1 MFTLELVQA
10 GSAAGSAQPGGGFAH
25 ISFIQLWIRSL
36 SFALIF
42 LFPRR
47 KKWGEINKKRAEV
60 AEAGSG
66 NFEDEK
72 PPRWCRLIYITKP
85 SRGARCLFFSSF
97 FNPQTELCIF
107 SSCLQTSV
115 ILKMEIKKK
124 RMITITCNWLS
135 SNLLLFCG
143 SDHFWGSMTLN
154 LETNK
159 TTSLKKK
166 STSFTRKHKS
176 VSGARWHHLY
186 LLDVIFTHPHKCQ
199 WLSLARVQSR
209 WKRLTGSRWW
219 SRCPHYETCRRF
231 RCIMSAMFSPRMAVS
246 SRVRGHL
253 RRRGCCCCDW
263 CCCCCCCR

>member
-166 STSFTRKHKS
+166 IHFIHSETQISERGSLTSF
-176 VSGARWHHLY
+176 VLARCHLY
-186 LLDVIFTHPHKCQ
+186 SPTQMSMTFSCTSSIQMEATHRE
-199 WLSLARVQSR
+199 SLV
-209 WKRLTGSRWW
+209 
-219 SRCPHYETCRRF
+219 
-231 RCIMSAMFSPRMAVS
+231 VS
-246 SRVRGHL
+246 L
-253 RRRGCCCCDW
+253 PPLWDM
-263 CCCCCCCR
+263 